1 MKIKSLLI
9 GMLASV
15 ALVGCTDEFDEGGS
29 TQAIQKEAYISLSIN
44 SNTDSSRAA
53 GKGYGDEDGS
63 TESSGHT
70 TDAKRTE
77 NDVNTLL
84 VVVTPQTLG
93 DAGVDPKVDNKVTI
107 NGFVRVLEKAK
118 NEFTTSGTTIRMN
131 AIERVDYIQTYNV
144 LVVVNPVSGLLT
156 AIENKNHNEAYSTI
170 RNYSGVGYEEIGDA
184 TAKSLSFM
192 MSNQSEETVT
202 PTEANQIE
210 TNPAK
215 AVVEV
220 ERAVS
225 KITYRP
231 SGVNEDNTFPIT
243 VEIKNYKAKTERFW
257 FVENYTEKIDGKDVN
272 VKKYTYALFNQAT
285 YGTGASAQE
294 VWVLL
299 KEANKK
305 YDGGQIVASDIR
317 GIFQKEYKTVDNEQK
332 LVEYTGFVTPI
343 ANEFE
348 KGNKTAALLKDITPV
363 DGNDD
368 DATNEKELQEY
379 LNELKFVVDNVTPEV
394 PTTDQYSIQLEK
406 YALTNMSNKVY
417 AVRHTSNETT
427 WGPLTGDEY
436 IVDPYTTSKV
446 AATGA
451 AYTTWFETATL
462 YETIKGQAKAYNV
475 NDWKTLPTKTDY
487 VSEGTANSAHGTI
500 TDAGQILRYCYENS
514 VLVDKTND
522 NLISGIVFV
531 GQIKKGNAAVPVLYK
546 YNGKFFSTLKQ
557 LLVENTNLTIS
568 ENASETAIIGA
579 DIEIY
584 KDGKCYYYVPI
595 KHKDNGV
602 ADYAYNAGVKVY
614 NIENGVG
621 NMEFAIMRNNIY
633 SMAVTGISKIGMSTL
648 ELAAGAGVQD
658 ESAFISVECNILKWI
673 VRFNDVEL

>member
-53 GKGYGDEDGS
+53 GEGYGDEDGS
-63 TESSGHT
+63 TESSDHT
-70 TDAKRTE
+70 TSAQRTE

-84 VVVTPQTLG
+84 VVVTPQVLG
-93 DAGVDPKVDNKVTI
+93 DAGVDPKVDDKVTI
-107 NGFVRVLEKAK
+107 NGFVRVLEKADG
-118 NEFTTSGTTIRMN
+118 EFTTSGTTIRMN

-156 AIENKNHNEAYSTI
+156 AIENKNHNEAYSII
-170 RNYSGVGYEEIGDA
+170 RNYSGVGYEEIGEA
-184 TAKSLSFM
+184 TAKSFSFM

-215 AVVEV
+215 AEVEV

-231 SGVNEDNTFPIT
+231 SGENEDNTFPIN
-243 VEIKNYKAKTERFW
+243 VEIKNYKANAERFW
-257 FVENYTEKIDGKDVN
+257 YVEKYTEEIDGKN
-272 VKKYTYALFNQAT
+272 VEVEKYTYALFNEAK
-285 YGTGASAQE
+285 YNNNE

-299 KEANKK
+299 KTAAQ
-305 YDGGQIVASDIR
+305 YAGGQVVASDIR
-317 GIFQKEYKTVDNEQK
+317 GIFQKEYETVNNEQK
-332 LVEYTGFVTPI
+332 LVEYTGYV
-343 ANEFE
+343 AAVEGEFDE
-348 KGNKTAALLKDITPV
+348 GNQTAALLKDITPV
-363 DGNDD
+363 DGDDD
-368 DATNEKELQEY
+368 DATNEKELQAY
-379 LNELKFVVDNVTPEV
+379 LDALKFVVDDVTPEV

-417 AVRHTSNETT
+417 AVRHTNNEPT
-427 WGPLTGDEY
+427 WGILNDGDY
-436 IVDPYTTSKV
+436 IVDPFTSSKI
-446 AATGA
+446 AGTGA
-451 AYTTWFETATL
+451 AYTTWFEAATL

-475 NDWKTLPTKTDY
+475 NDWNLLPTKDGY
-487 VSEGTANSAHGTI
+487 VSEGTVSGSHA
-500 TDAGQILRYCYENS
+500 TDAGQFLRYCYENS
-514 VLVDKTND
+514 VLVANTND

-531 GQIKKGNAAVPVLYK
+531 GQIKKGDVAVPVLYK

-568 ENASETAIIGA
+568 ENASETVITGA
-579 DIEIY
+579 GIEIY

-595 KHKDNGV
+595 KHKDNGE

-614 NIENGVG
+614 DVEKGVG

-658 ESAFISVECNILKWI
+658 ESAFISVECTILPWI
-673 VRFNDVEL
+673 VRFNDIEL

>member
-1 MKIKSLLI
+1 
-9 GMLASV
+9 MLASV

-53 GKGYGDEDGS
+53 GNGYGDEDGS

-93 DAGVDPKVDNKVTI
+93 DAGVDPEVDNKVTI
-107 NGFVRVLEKAK
+107 NGFVRVLEKADG
-118 NEFTTSGTTIRMN
+118 EFTTSGTTIRMN

-156 AIENKNHNEAYSTI
+156 AIENKNHNEAYSII

-231 SGVNEDNTFPIT
+231 SGENEDNTFPIN
-243 VEIKNYKAKTERFW
+243 VEIKNYKAKAERFW
-257 FVENYTEKIDGKDVN
+257 YVEKYTEEIDGKNVEVN
-272 VKKYTYALFNQAT
+272 KYTYALFNEAK
-285 YGTGASAQE
+285 YNNNE

-299 KEANKK
+299 KTAAQ
-305 YDGGQIVASDIR
+305 YAGGQVVASDIR
-317 GIFQKEYKTVDNEQK
+317 GIFQKEYETVNNEQK
-332 LVEYTGFVTPI
+332 LKEYTGFVTPK
-343 ANEFE
+343 ADEFE

-363 DGNDD
+363 DGTDDD

-379 LNELKFVVDNVTPEV
+379 LNALKFVVDDVTPEE
-394 PTTDQYSIQLEK
+394 PELDEYSIQLEK
-406 YALTNMSNKVY
+406 YALTNMSNVVY
-417 AVRHTSNETT
+417 AVRHTSNTTT

-475 NDWKTLPTKTDY
+475 NDWEDLPTKTTGY
-487 VSEGTANSAHGTI
+487 ESEGTASSAHGTI

-531 GQIKKGNAAVPVLYK
+531 GQIKKGDAAVPVLYK
-546 YNGKFFSTLKQ
+546 YSGKFFSTLKQ

-568 ENASETAIIGA
+568 ENASETAITNAG
-579 DIEIY
+579 IEIY

-602 ADYAYNAGVKVY
+602 DDYAYNTGVKVY
-614 NIENGVG
+614 DMEEGVG

-633 SMAVTGISKIGMSTL
+633 SMAVTGISNIGMSTL

>member
-1 MKIKSLLI
+1 
-9 GMLASV
+9 MLASV

-70 TDAKRTE
+70 TQAQRTE
-77 NDVNTLL
+77 NNVNSLL
-84 VVVTPQTLG
+84 VVVTPKTLG
-93 DAGVDPKVDNKVTI
+93 EEGVNPVVDEKPTI
-107 NGFVRVLEKAK
+107 NGFVRHLTAGQFVA
-118 NEFTTSGTTIRMN
+118 SGENITMN
-131 AIERVDYIQTYNV
+131 AIERVDYLQEYKV

-156 AIENKNHNEAYSTI
+156 SSELQAAISNQNHASAYTFI
-170 RNYSGVGYEEIGDA
+170 RNYKGLGYEDIDA
-184 TAKSLSFM
+184 TAAVNYSFM
-192 MSNQSEETVT
+192 MSNQSEEYVNPTV
-202 PTEANQIE
+202 ENQIE

-215 AVVEV
+215 AEIEV

-231 SGVNEDNTFPIT
+231 SGANLDNTFPIT
-243 VEIKNYKAKTERFW
+243 VEIKNYKAETERFW
-257 FVENYTEKIDGKDVN
+257 FVENYTEKIDGNDVN
-272 VKKYTYALFNQAT
+272 VKKYTYALFNKAT
-285 YGTGASAQE
+285 YGTGTSAQE

-317 GIFQKEYKTVDNEQK
+317 GIFQKEYKTVDNQQK

-363 DGNDD
+363 DGDDD
-368 DATNEKELQEY
+368 DATNEKELQAY
-379 LNELKFVVDNVTPEV
+379 LDALKFVVDDVTPED
-394 PTTDQYSIQLEK
+394 PELDEYSIQLEK
-406 YALTNMSNKVY
+406 YALTNMSNVVY
-417 AVRHTSNETT
+417 AVRHTSNTTT

-451 AYTTWFETATL
+451 TYTTWFETATL
-462 YETIKGQAKAYNV
+462 YETIKGHAKAYGDEVAAWNA
-475 NDWKTLPTKTDY
+475 LPTGTGN
-487 VSEGTANSAHGTI
+487 SEGSVTAHH

-514 VLVDKTND
+514 VLVANTND

-531 GQIKKGNAAVPVLYK
+531 GQIKKDDVAVPVLYK

-568 ENASETAIIGA
+568 ENASETAITDAG
-579 DIEIY
+579 IEIY

-614 NIENGVG
+614 DMQGGVG

-633 SMAVTGISKIGMSTL
+633 SMAVTGISNIGMSTL

-673 VRFNDVEL
+673 VRFNDIVL

>member
-53 GKGYGDEDGS
+53 GVGYGDEDGS
-63 TESSGHT
+63 TESSNHT
-70 TDAKRTE
+70 TSAQRTE

-84 VVVTPQTLG
+84 VVVTPQILG
-93 DAGVDPKVDNKVTI
+93 DAGVDPKVDGKVTI
-107 NGFVRVLEKAK
+107 NGFVRVLEKADG
-118 NEFTTSGTTIRMN
+118 EFTTSGTTIRMN

-156 AIENKNHNEAYSTI
+156 AIENKNHNEAYNII

-215 AVVEV
+215 AEVEV

-231 SGVNEDNTFPIT
+231 SGENEDNTFPIN
-243 VEIKNYKAKTERFW
+243 VEINNYIANAERFW
-257 FVENYTEKIDGKDVN
+257 YVEKYTKEVDGKN
-272 VKKYTYALFNQAT
+272 VEVETYTFALFNE
-285 YGTGASAQE
+285 AQHNGNE

-299 KEANKK
+299 KEAKQ
-305 YDGGQIVASDIR
+305 YAGGQVDPDDIR
-317 GIFQKEYKTVDNEQK
+317 GIFQKQYEGET
-332 LVEYTGFVTPI
+332 LIEYTGYV
-343 ANEFE
+343 AAVEGEFDE
-348 KGNKTAALLKDITPV
+348 GNQTAALLKDITPV
-363 DGNDD
+363 DGTDD
-368 DATNEKELQEY
+368 DATNEKELQAY
-379 LNELKFVVDNVTPEV
+379 LDALKFVVDDVTPEE
-394 PTTDQYSIQLEK
+394 PELDEYSIQLEK
-406 YALTNMSNKVY
+406 YALTNMSNVVY
-417 AVRHTSNETT
+417 AVRHTSNTTT

-475 NDWKTLPTKTDY
+475 NDWNPLPTKAGY
-487 VSEGTANSAHGTI
+487 VSEGTVSGSHA
-500 TDAGQILRYCYENS
+500 TDAGQFLRYCYENS
-514 VLVDKTND
+514 VLVANTND

-531 GQIKKGNAAVPVLYK
+531 GQIKKGDVAVPVLYK

-568 ENASETAIIGA
+568 ENASETAITGA
-579 DIEIY
+579 GIEIY

-595 KHKDNGV
+595 KHKDNGE

-614 NIENGVG
+614 DVEEGVG

-633 SMAVTGISKIGMSTL
+633 SMAVTGINKIGMSTL

-658 ESAFISVECNILKWI
+658 ESAFISVECDILPWI

>member
-1 MKIKSLLI
+1 
-9 GMLASV
+9 MLASV

-70 TDAKRTE
+70 NNGERTE

-107 NGFVRVLEKAK
+107 NGFVRVLEKADD
-118 NEFTTSGTTIRMN
+118 EFTTSGTTIIMK
-131 AIERVDYIQTYNV
+131 AIERVDYIQTYKV

-156 AIENKNHNEAYSTI
+156 AIENKNHNEAYTAI
-170 RNYSGVGYEEIGDA
+170 RNYKGVGYEEIGDP

-215 AVVEV
+215 AEIEV

-231 SGVNEDNTFPIT
+231 SGTELDNTFPIN

-272 VKKYTYALFNQAT
+272 VKKYTYALFNKAT
-285 YGTGASAQE
+285 YGTGESAQE

-299 KEANKK
+299 KEADKQFA
-305 YDGGQIVASDIR
+305 GGQIIASDIR
-317 GIFQKEYKTVDNEQK
+317 GIFQKEYKTVDGEQV
-332 LVEYTGFVTPI
+332 LVEYTGYVKAD
-343 ANEFE
+343 ANKGITE
-348 KGNKTAALLKDITPV
+348 GNKIAALLKDITPV
-363 DGNDD
+363 DGTDD
-368 DATNEKELQEY
+368 DATNEKELQAY
-379 LNELKFVVDNVTPEV
+379 LNALKFDVTEDATSGK
-394 PTTDQYSIQLEK
+394 PTSDQYSIQLVK
-406 YALTNMSNKVY
+406 YALTNMSNMVY
-417 AVRHTSNETT
+417 AVRHTNNEPT
-427 WGPLTGDEY
+427 WGILVNNDY
-436 IVDPYTTSKV
+436 IVDPYTDVKKV
-446 AATGA
+446 GTDA
-451 AYTTWFETATL
+451 AYTTWFEEATL
-462 YETIKGQAKAYNV
+462 YETIKGHAKAYGDEVAAWN
-475 NDWKTLPTKTDY
+475 NLPTGTGN
-487 VSEGTANSAHGTI
+487 SEGTVSGSHA
-500 TDAGQILRYCYENS
+500 TDAGQFLRYCYENS
-514 VLVDKTND
+514 VLVDNTND

-531 GQIKKGNAAVPVLYK
+531 GQIKKDDVAVPVLYK

-568 ENASETAIIGA
+568 ENASETAITDAG
-579 DIEIY
+579 IEIY

-595 KHKDNGV
+595 KHKDNGK
-602 ADYAYNAGVKVY
+602 ADCVYEEGVKVY
-614 NIENGVG
+614 DMKGGVG
-621 NMEFAIMRNNIY
+621 NMEYAIMRNNIY

-648 ELAAGAGVQD
+648 ELAAGAGVED
-658 ESAFISVECNILKWI
+658 GSAFISVKCNILPWI